1 MRGVDHRV
9 FTKDRIP
16 AAASTPRIRAV
27 DGGHRHLTPFATI
40 PSITKL
46 YLTPTEY
53 ELGQSLGTWSIFA
66 YASLLWAMYG
76 LLAKKTRINVG
87 NAVSLVM
94 NVLMVNGT
102 PDA

>member
-9 FTKDRIP
+9 LTKERMP

-27 DGGHRHLTPFATI
+27 DGSHRHLTPFPTI

-46 YLTPTEY
+46 YLTPAEY
-53 ELGQSLGTWSIFA
+53 EVGQSLGAWSIFA
-66 YASLLWAMYG
+66 YASLLWAIYG
-76 LLAKKTRINVG
+76 VLTKETRIYVG
-87 NAVSLVM
+87 NAVSPLM
-94 NVLMVNGT
+94 NVLMVNGI